1 MVTGVTDLYPHTS
14 ICREESPLTSPLTIG
29 KMRGIQQAAFD
40 DGLFSILAID
50 HRGPDLGLPD
60 DSYEAVRDFKLSVVR
75 PLIPHASAVLL
86 DPVYSAA
93 EAIAGGVLPGRM
105 GLLVELEAHGYT
117 HEPETRTCRVLS
129 GWSLEKIKRMGASM
143 AKLFFNYH
151 PNAGAET
158 EQQEAFVAGLVEQAR
173 EADLPLIVEPI
184 CFSLDPA
191 APKGSAAFAEQRPDI
206 VIESVRR
213 VGALGPDML
222 KVEFPHDAAHVDDES
237 AWAESCA
244 ALDEAS
250 PVPWLLLSAGVDY
263 DTFHRQLRV
272 ACEAGASGHVTGR
285 AIWKEAGSL
294 SGAERETFLH
304 ETAAARLA
312 ELTGIVREV
321 GRPWTERCP
330 DLAAGAAEGWYEAY

>member
-1 MVTGVTDLYPHTS
+1 LTP
-14 ICREESPLTSPLTIG
+14 PLTVG

-50 HRGPDLGLPD
+50 HRSPDLGLPD
-60 DSYEAVRDFKLSVVR
+60 SSYAAIRDFKLSVVR
-75 PLIPHASAVLL
+75 PLVEHASAVLL
-86 DPVYSAA
+86 DPAYSAA
-93 EAIAGGVLPGRM
+93 EAIARGVLPGSR
-105 GLLVELEAHGYT
+105 GLIVAVEAYGYA
-117 HEPETRTCRVLS
+117 HEPESRLSRVLT

-143 AKLFFNYH
+143 AKLYFHYH
-151 PNAGAET
+151 PDAGEET
-158 EQQEAFVAGLVEQAR
+158 EQQEAFAAALIEQAR
-173 EADLPLIVEPI
+173 AADLPLIIEPI
-184 CFSLDPA
+184 CFSLDPD
-191 APKGSAAFAEQRPDI
+191 APKGSAAFAERRPDL

-237 AWAESCA
+237 VWAESCA

-263 DTFHRQLRV
+263 DTFRRQLRV

-285 AIWKEAGSL
+285 AIWKEAGGL
-294 SGAERETFLH
+294 TGAARETFLR

-312 ELTGIVREV
+312 ELTGIVRAH
-321 GRPWTERCP
+321 GRPWTNRSP
-330 DLAAGAAEGWYEAY
+330 DLIAEVGEGWYKAY